1 MLGKHRVLHKVGN
14 KFHGSRHIPLW
25 KQRVDERLLLRRI
38 GVELAADKLH
48 AVEYVPSAASRRAF
62 EYGMLHKVRKPPVD
76 ALVAA
81 SGIDSHTAVCHVSM
95 PLTVDGTHAVGK
107 RVDYAVLVHIRQI
120 I

>member
-1 MLGKHRVLHKVGN
+1 
-14 KFHGSRHIPLW
+14 
-25 KQRVDERLLLRRI
+25 
-38 GVELAADKLH
+38 
-48 AVEYVPSAASRRAF
+48 
-62 EYGMLHKVRKPPVD
+62 MLHKVSKPPVD